1 MKEKKGTIKIVF
13 LSVSMYTFGN
23 REIAILREK

>member
-13 LSVSMYTFGN
+13 LSVSLYTFSN